1 MSFITRFFTRF
12 SCFFSSRSPLFR
24 VASLLVAGM
33 LLFFVVSLGSST
45 IRVSYGLVFEAR
57 VVKPFVSYA
66 KRFSSKKEYVLNDV
80 ISAEQ
85 QGIRRGGSLSSPYVE
100 IGLDERFPLLV
111 RVWVNVD
118 SSHVARVTN
127 NDKSFPLSYE
137 RAVSAEGFVPIVGLS
152 FGANSFDLEIV
163 DSNSKRVAKH
173 TLTANI
179 EDSLEVQGWINVT
192 KQATKNDFLSA
203 SVCVGT
209 RKKPKHCIILD
220 DFGKP
225 RWVYGQAEK
234 SDRSITNY
242 ARIIDFV
249 GNRIFILDDEGA
261 KVISVDVF
269 GNKEIVFDGD
279 KYSKEYYHRIHHDFV
294 ITDKGTM
301 LALSNHVPK
310 ESGPYPSKWASWQ
323 SDRVIEVDLESGS
336 LLREIDLREVFPAD
350 WEAGPRLE
358 DHAVTVSKKSDWLH
372 LNSIDYSSEKNLIAL
387 SGRNQNVVFA
397 LDYDSGELAWLFS
410 DPEGGLGSSDPQVSS
425 RRLSA
430 PPGYRYH
437 KGQHDVKFDGDR
449 LLFFDNATL
458 IKDED
463 GAYIPP
469 SDVRSRIVE
478 ARLDLPNKK
487 VVSVKTYEPRAIYSR
502 VTGGYDFSDDKY
514 LICYCGIMKDVFGS
528 YMTDFRNTKGR
539 VEEGQVFE
547 IDKDSGAELMH
558 FSIKGISYRVRYFD
572 WQTMV
577 R

>member
-1 MSFITRFFTRF
+1 MSRAKYSLTAFSVVYQFRPGFIPQISPELTSNLRWLGE
-12 SCFFSSRSPLFR
+12 SPL
-24 VASLLVAGM
+24 
-33 LLFFVVSLGSST
+33 SSAA
-45 IRVSYGLVFEAR
+45 SYGFVFDAR

-80 ISAEQ
+80 ISEEQ

-100 IGLDERFPLLV
+100 IGLDERLPLLV

-118 SSHVARVTN
+118 SSHVARVKN

-163 DSNSKRVAKH
+163 DSNSKRVAHH

-179 EDSLEVQGWINVT
+179 EDSHNVQGWISVT
-192 KQATKNDFLSA
+192 KQATNNDFLSA
-203 SVCVGT
+203 GICVGT
-209 RKKPKHCIILD
+209 NKKVKRCIILD

-225 RWVYGQAEK
+225 RWVYGLPRR
-234 SDRSITNY
+234 SDGSFTSY
-242 ARIIDFV
+242 AKMINFV
-249 GNRIFILDDEGA
+249 GNRIFILDDEGV
-261 KVISVDVF
+261 KIISVDVF
-269 GNKEIVFDGD
+269 GNKEIVFDGE
-279 KYSKEYYHRIHHDFV
+279 KYSKEYDYRVHHDFV
-294 ITDKGTM
+294 ITDKDTM
-301 LALSNHVPK
+301 IALSNHVRK
-310 ESGPYPSKWASWQ
+310 ETGPPPSQGISWRD
-323 SDRVIEVDLESGS
+323 DRVIEVDLASGS
-336 LLREIDLREVFPAD
+336 LLREIDLREIFPAD
-350 WEAGPRLE
+350 WRVGPRIE
-358 DHAVTVSKKSDWLH
+358 DYAVYRYRKPDWLH
-372 LNSIDYSSEKNLIAL
+372 LNAIDYSSEKNLIAL
-387 SGRNQNVVFA
+387 SSRGQNVVFA

-410 DPEGGLGSSDPQVSS
+410 DPEGLGSSDPQVSS

-437 KGQHDVKFDGDR
+437 KAQHDVKFSGDS

-458 IKDED
+458 IKDDD
-463 GAYIPP
+463 GVYIPP

-487 VVSVKTYEPRAIYSR
+487 VVSVKTYEPQAIFSKI
-502 VTGGYDFSDDKY
+502 TGGYDFLDDKY

-528 YMTDFRNTKGR
+528 YMTDFRNNKGR
-539 VEEGQVFE
+539 VTSGEVFE
-547 IDKDSGAELMH
+547 IDKDSGEELMH
-558 FSIKGISYRVRYFD
+558 FSIKGNSYRARYFD